1 MHLSYLKHAL
11 STDGVDEHSE
21 LVMSPLTRF
30 FSLLGDVRF
39 YVQEALQE
47 RRISLC
53 LTFTSC

>member
-1 MHLSYLKHAL
+1 MYLSFLEHAL

-21 LVMSPLTRF
+21 LMMSPLTRL
-30 FSLLGDVRF
+30 FSLLLDVRF

-47 RRISLC
+47 RCISLC

>member
-1 MHLSYLKHAL
+1 MYLSFLEHAL

-30 FSLLGDVRF
+30 FSLLLDVHF
-39 YVQEALQE
+39 HVQEALQE
-47 RRISLC
+47 RCISLC